1 MNFVLSLPH
10 YVQTAHRFVTNSWRR
25 AVHQER
31 ILATTTFALIFAT
44 TLTCVDF
51 LITGAPD
58 WNPGGEAYAMEPVR
72 RVAAAPV
79 SEEELKTPEVVTL
92 TTALVERRIDY
103 SYTSE
108 VLLGGPDADFMSSA
122 KFELDAAPAP
132 VEATK
137 EI

>member
-1 MNFVLSLPH
+1 MNFVLSLPR
-10 YVQTAHRFVTNSWRR
+10 YAQTAHRFVTNSWRR

-79 SEEELKTPEVVTL
+79 VEEVKTPEVVML
-92 TTALVERRIDY
+92 TAALVERRIDY

-108 VLLGGPDADFMSSA
+108 VLLGGPDMDFMSTA
-122 KFELDAAPAP
+122 KFELDADLVPAQ
-132 VEATK
+132 AIK

>member
-1 MNFVLSLPH
+1 MNFVLSLPR
-10 YVQTAHRFVTNSWRR
+10 YAQTAHRYVTNSWRR

-79 SEEELKTPEVVTL
+79 VDELKTPELVTL
-92 TTALVERRIDY
+92 TAAAIERRVDY
-103 SYTSE
+103 SYTDQ
-108 VLLGGPDADFMSSA
+108 VLLGGPDTEFVSSA
-122 KFELDAAPAP
+122 KFEPSAATLAAQ
-132 VEATK
+132 ATK
-137 EI
+137 AI

>member
-1 MNFVLSLPH
+1 MNFVLSLPRYAH
-10 YVQTAHRFVTNSWRR
+10 IAHRFVTNTWRR

-72 RVAAAPV
+72 RIAAPAML
-79 SEEELKTPEVVTL
+79 EEMKAPEVVTL
-92 TTALVERRIDY
+92 TAALVERRIDY
-103 SYTSE
+103 SHTNE
-108 VLLGGPDADFMSSA
+108 VLLGGPDGDLTAPA
-122 KFELDAAPAP
+122 KFELDPTLNAN
-132 VEATK
+132 VVKAT
-137 EI
+137 

>member
-1 MNFVLSLPH
+1 MNFVLSLPR
-10 YVQTAHRFVTNSWRR
+10 YALTAHRYVANSWRR

-72 RVAAAPV
+72 RVAAPAI
-79 SEEELKTPEVVTL
+79 EEIKAPEVVTL
-92 TTALVERRIDY
+92 TAAQMAERRIDY

-108 VLLGGPDADFMSSA
+108 ELLGGPDDELVSTA
-122 KFELDAAPAP
+122 KFEPS
-132 VEATK
+132 ATIVTHETK
-137 EI
+137 AI

>member
-1 MNFVLSLPH
+1 MNFVLSLPR
-10 YVQTAHRFVTNSWRR
+10 YAQMAHRFVTNSWRR

-72 RVAAAPV
+72 RVAAPV
-79 SEEELKTPEVVTL
+79 VDELKAPEVITL
-92 TTALVERRIDY
+92 TAAAIERRIDY
-103 SYTSE
+103 SYTDQ
-108 VLLGGPDADFMSSA
+108 VLLGGPGAELMSSA
-122 KFELDAAPAP
+122 KFEPDAAIIAAQ
-132 VEATK
+132 ATK
-137 EI
+137 AI